1 MTAQLIFATNNQN
14 KVAEVRSVLGSL
26 FEVIS
31 LKEAGIDVDIPEP
44 YDTLEENA
52 ATKSSTIFNLTGNN
66 CFSEDTGLFVDALN
80 GAPGVKSARYAG
92 EAANNKDNIEKLLL
106 NLNKSENRTAR
117 FRTIISLILNGQEH
131 TFEGICEGVI
141 LYGQR
146 GEKGF
151 GYDAVFVPNGSEK
164 SFAEMDTA
172 EKNLYSH
179 RKKAMAKLIAFLSE
193 KQD

>member
-14 KVAEVRSVLGSL
+14 KVAEVRSVLGNL

-31 LKEAGIDVDIPEP
+31 LKEAGIDVEIPEP

-52 ATKSSTIFNLTGNN
+52 ATKSSTIFNLTGKN

-92 EAANNKDNIEKLLL
+92 EAANNKNNIEKLLL
-106 NLNKSENRTAR
+106 NLSKNENRNAR
-117 FRTIISLILNGQEH
+117 FRTIISLILNGREH
-131 TFEGICEGVI
+131 TFEGICEGMI
-141 LYGQR
+141 LTAER

-179 RKKAMAKLIAFLSE
+179 RKKTMAKLIAFLSE
-193 KQD
+193 KQH